1 MFKERKI
8 FIIRVENEN
17 IIHGIMSL
25 YPKILGGL
33 ILKGRGVPPPPQLL
47 EKAMFQKSLKLTPNV
62 KEN

>member
-1 MFKERKI
+1 MLKERKI

-33 ILKGRGVPPPPQLL
+33 ILKGRGVPPPPPSTSGKSNVSKIL
-47 EKAMFQKSLKLTPNV
+47 EIDSKC
-62 KEN
+62 